1 MYIHF
6 AHQFLKEIQW
16 QNCQDTI
23 RYYEYFKKGWTFHGK
38 GILIITSWPHGIIIV
53 VLFVGLWY
61 YLSGEEMPSLSFV
74 GSSNFG

>member
-16 QNCQDTI
+16 YNRQDMI
-23 RYYEYFKKGWTFHGK
+23 KYYEYFRKGWTFHGK
-38 GILIITSWPHGIIIV
+38 GAHTMFYLISTFIALH
-53 VLFVGLWY
+53 VGLWY
-61 YLSGEEMPSLSFV
+61 YLSGEALPSITFV